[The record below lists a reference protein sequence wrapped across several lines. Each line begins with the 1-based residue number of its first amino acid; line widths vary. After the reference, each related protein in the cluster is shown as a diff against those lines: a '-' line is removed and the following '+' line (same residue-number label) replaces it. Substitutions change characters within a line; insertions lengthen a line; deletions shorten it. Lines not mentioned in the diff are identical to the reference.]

1 MNSQTLEIHKN
12 TLLRQRQL
20 LIYISGFLS
29 LVLILLALSNFF
41 LIGRERI
48 VVVPPVVTH
57 KFWVAGDTAS
67 DSYLEQ
73 MADFWGGLLLSAN
86 QTNFQVRLAQLLEH
100 TDPDSY
106 SKVKTMLLEQQLV
119 IEQRGISTS
128 FSACAFQVDKSK
140 LLVLVKG
147 HLKSMVANQLV
158 ETTEKQFQMEFSI
171 KNGRFYVKKF
181 EDVKHEDD

>member
-20 LIYISGFLS
+20 LVYACGFLGV
-29 LVLILLALSNFF
+29 LLILLSLSNLF

-48 VVVPPVVTH
+48 VVVPAVVTN
-57 KFWVAGDTAS
+57 KFWVAVDSVS

-86 QTNFQVRLAQLLEH
+86 ETNFQVRAAQLLEH

-106 SKVKTMLLEQQLV
+106 SAVKAMLTEQQKV

-128 FSACAFQVDKSK
+128 FTAQSFQIDKGK

-147 HLKSMVANQLV
+147 YLKSMVANQLV
-158 ETTEKQFQMEFSI
+158 ETTEKQFQMEFSV

-181 EDVKHEDD
+181 EDVKND